1 MIYLISGVPGS
12 GKSTITKELVKKFKK
27 GFLIETDILR
37 EFVVSGYASPTNW
50 TEETES
56 QFELA
61 TYNTCALAKNA
72 QKYGFD
78 VIIDDAVSTGQEKIY
93 KQELP
98 DAIRI
103 FLSPSLEVILARN
116 KSRGKFVDETLINN
130 VYERLLFRKNDSKNW
145 INIDTS
151 NIDPETTVKRILDL

>member
-12 GKSTITKELVKKFKK
+12 GKSTIAKKLVKQFSK

-37 EFVVSGYASPTNW
+37 EFVMSGYASPINW
-50 TEETES
+50 TDETEK

-78 VIIDDAVSTGQEKIY
+78 VVIDDAVSTGQEKIY
-93 KQELP
+93 KEELP
-98 DAIRI
+98 EARRV
-103 FLSPSLEVILARN
+103 FLCPSLEVILARN
-116 KSRGKFVDETLINN
+116 KMREKFVDETLIKN
-130 VYERLLFRKNDSKNW
+130 VYERLLPRKDNPKEWTS
-145 INIDTS
+145 IDTS
-151 NIDPETTVKRILDL
+151 SLDEETTLNKILNP